1 MVGRGQQKR
10 TLGNRPCFTNKV
22 VVNGVEY
29 RQIKP
34 KKDTQRALELTQHYL
49 RAVDG
54 SKKVIVGPE
63 DLVDELGLS
72 DKYYYVSTLGD
83 YYRAGYEQRLM
94 VAGLK
99 SAVVKTLII
108 RTDEPG
114 FMERAFLTTK
124 NPVKTLR
131 KMRFK
136 MKYLVEKEKGKKITI
151 LDQIKWF
158 RLHPT
163 VKMIPDFEKV
173 RKERMLKIQQAYPRD
188 ADDDD
193 LVLIGQTERIALD

>member
-1 MVGRGQQKR
+1 MSERPQ
-10 TLGNRPCFTNKV
+10 GNRPCFTKKV

-29 RQIKP
+29 REVKP
-34 KKDTQRALELTQHYL
+34 KKAMLRALELTQHCL

-83 YYRAGYEQRLM
+83 YYRAGYEQRFM

-99 SAVVKTLII
+99 SVVVKTLII

-114 FMERAFLTTK
+114 FLERAFLTTK
-124 NPVKTLR
+124 NPVKTLK

-158 RLHPT
+158 RIHPT

-173 RKERMLKIQQAYPRD
+173 RKERMLKIQRAYPRD
-188 ADDDD
+188 VDDDD

>member
-1 MVGRGQQKR
+1 MGERAQ
-10 TLGNRPCFTNKV
+10 GNRPCFTKKV
-22 VVNGVEY
+22 VVNGLEY
-29 RQIKP
+29 CEVKP
-34 KKDTQRALELTQHYL
+34 KKAMLRALELTQHCL

-63 DLVDELGLS
+63 DLVDDLGLS

-83 YYRAGYEQRLM
+83 YYRAGYVQQRM
-94 VAGLK
+94 IAGLK
-99 SAVVKTLII
+99 SAVVKTLMI

-114 FMERAFLTTK
+114 FMENMLLTTK
-124 NPVKTLR
+124 NPVKTLK

-158 RLHPT
+158 RIHPT

-173 RKERMLKIQQAYPRD
+173 RKERMLKIQRAYPRD

-193 LVLIGQTERIALD
+193 LVLIGQTERIALE

>member
-1 MVGRGQQKR
+1 MGERAQ
-10 TLGNRPCFTNKV
+10 GNRPCFTKKV
-22 VVNGVEY
+22 VVNGLEY
-29 RQIKP
+29 CEVKP
-34 KKDTQRALELTQHYL
+34 KKAMLRALELTQHCL

-63 DLVDELGLS
+63 DLVDDLGLS

-83 YYRAGYEQRLM
+83 YYRAGYVQQRM
-94 VAGLK
+94 IAGLK
-99 SAVVKTLII
+99 SAVVKTLMI

-114 FMERAFLTTK
+114 FMENMLLTTK
-124 NPVKTLR
+124 NPVKTLK

-158 RLHPT
+158 RIHPT

-173 RKERMLKIQQAYPRD
+173 RKERMLKIQRAYPRD
-188 ADDDD
+188 VDDDD
-193 LVLIGQTERIALD
+193 LVLIGQTERIALE

>member
-1 MVGRGQQKR
+1 MSERAQ
-10 TLGNRPCFTNKV
+10 GNRPCFTKKV
-22 VVNGVEY
+22 VLNGVEY
-29 RQIKP
+29 REVKP
-34 KKDTQRALELTQHYL
+34 KKAMLRALELTQHCL

-63 DLVDELGLS
+63 DLVGDLGLT

-124 NPVKTLR
+124 NPVKTLK

-136 MKYLVEKEKGKKITI
+136 IKYLVEKEKGKKITI

-158 RLHPT
+158 RIHPT

-173 RKERMLKIQQAYPRD
+173 RKERMLKIQRAYPRD
-188 ADDDD
+188 VDDDD
-193 LVLIGQTERIALD
+193 LVLIGETERVALD

>member
-1 MVGRGQQKR
+1 MGERAQ
-10 TLGNRPCFTNKV
+10 GNRPCFTKKV

-29 RQIKP
+29 REVKP
-34 KKDTQRALELTQHYL
+34 KKAMLRALELTQHCL

-72 DKYYYVSTLGD
+72 DKYYYVSALGD
-83 YYRAGYEQRLM
+83 YYRAGYEQRIM

-158 RLHPT
+158 RIHPT

-173 RKERMLKIQQAYPRD
+173 RKERMLKIQRAYPRD

-193 LVLIGQTERIALD
+193 LVLIGHTERIALE

>member
-1 MVGRGQQKR
+1 MIGQPQQ
-10 TLGNRPCFTNKV
+10 NRHCFTKKV

-29 RQIKP
+29 REVKP
-34 KKDTQRALELTQHYL
+34 KKAMLLELTQHCL

-72 DKYYYVSTLGD
+72 DKYYYVSALGD
-83 YYRAGYEQRLM
+83 YYRAGYEQQLM

-124 NPVKTLR
+124 NPVKTLK

-158 RLHPT
+158 RIHPT

-173 RKERMLKIQQAYPRD
+173 RKERMLKIQRAYPSD
-188 ADDDD
+188 AQFDD
-193 LVLIGQTERIALD
+193 LVLIGETERVVLE

>member
-1 MVGRGQQKR
+1 
-10 TLGNRPCFTNKV
+10 
-22 VVNGVEY
+22 
-29 RQIKP
+29 
-34 KKDTQRALELTQHYL
+34 L

-63 DLVDELGLS
+63 ELVDELGLT
-72 DKYYYVSTLGD
+72 DRYYYVSALGD
-83 YYRAGYEQRLM
+83 YYRAGYLQRIM
-94 VAGLK
+94 VAGLQ
-99 SAVVKTLII
+99 SAVVKTLMI

-114 FMERAFLTTK
+114 FIEHTLLTK
-124 NPVKTLR
+124 DKPVKTL
-131 KMRFK
+131 KQTTFK
-136 MKYLVEKEKGKKITI
+136 MKYLVEKEKRKKLSI

-163 VKMIPDFEKV
+163 VKMIPTFEKV

-188 ADDDD
+188 ADVDD